1 MILSNCFIEVVREYA
16 IFHDRDLKWSK
27 IDTIQARARFKQ
39 IKCPW
44 EIFCSW
50 FEVTRSSQIKT
61 FLEEYIWGRVFKNKQ
76 ATMKWV
82 ANKLRV
88 HPNLNHVEAH
98 EHLTQQYGVHIDER
112 KMVEGS
118 ILLEN

>member
-61 FLEEYIWGRVFKNKQ
+61 FLEEYIWGRVFKK
-76 ATMKWV
+76 TIEVDM
-82 ANKLRV
+82 
-88 HPNLNHVEAH
+88 
-98 EHLTQQYGVHIDER
+98 
-112 KMVEGS
+112 
-118 ILLEN
+118 